1 VIISSIAFVRY
12 RRIGLRCIQQFQS
25 SELQRQAT
33 LILISSCNNNDKGFL
48 SACKQDLNSL
58 FLNQKK
64 MNLQSPLTRSIIL
77 AIVFFLPLTF
87 IRIISDEKITVKT
100 FTPGLIS
107 ALVGGLVVYILLRY
121 VFNRK

>member
-1 VIISSIAFVRY
+1 
-12 RRIGLRCIQQFQS
+12 
-25 SELQRQAT
+25 
-33 LILISSCNNNDKGFL
+33 
-48 SACKQDLNSL
+48 
-58 FLNQKK
+58 

-77 AIVFFLPLTF
+77 AIVFFLPLTV